1 MKLGMLT
8 GLWWV
13 ASRATVF
20 EALERTAALGF
31 STVDLH
37 GVFHAGPAHLSPDER
52 LRVKRDLDRLGL
64 EARNYVLH
72 ARHNIPSAT
81 PAEREEDLAYL
92 RQGIDLAASWGTR
105 QLMLNAGQWRPS
117 VGRAEAW
124 ERAVSFL
131 QAVCAYAEPRGVFI
145 LQEPEP
151 YVWFLVD
158 NLASAQQMMQDVG
171 RPNFGLLV
179 DLGHMG
185 LAREGVGALEPV
197 ADSILHAHFSDHPA
211 YQHTNQVIGTGAM
224 PLGETLAGL
233 RCLQIDAR
241 LQHRGFDGLSVAFE
255 LGAPGDTIDDPDDW
269 VRRSLAAVQTVDPEL
284 RVDGG

>member
-8 GLWWV
+8 GLWYV

-31 STVDLH
+31 RTVDLH

-52 LRVKRDLDRLGL
+52 LRVRRDLDRLGL

-81 PAEREEDLAYL
+81 PAERDEDLAYL
-92 RQGIDLAASWGTR
+92 RQGIDLAAGWGIR
-105 QLMLNAGQWRPS
+105 QLMLNPGQWRPS

-124 ERAVSFL
+124 GRAVAFL
-131 QAVCAYAEPRGVFI
+131 QAVCEYAEPRGVFI

-158 NLASAQQMMQDVG
+158 DLSSAQQMMHDVA

-185 LAREGVGALEPV
+185 LARESARALEPL
-197 ADSILHAHFSDHPA
+197 ADSILHAHISDHLA
-211 YQHTNQVIGTGAM
+211 YQHTNQTIGTGAM

-233 RCLQIDAR
+233 RELGPDNRIR
-241 LQHRGFDGLSVAFE
+241 RHGFDELTVTFE
-255 LGAPGDTIDDPDDW
+255 LGVPGDTIADPDDW
-269 VRRSLAAVQTVDPEL
+269 VRRSLVAVQRFDFDLGLSHT
-284 RVDGG
+284 